1 MQCNDL
7 LDFVVSKHFNRNGD
21 NGDKC
26 FIDILLYETEKKRGE
41 NLLIKWWNFFF
52 IFYHILFDAR
62 NSRKK
67 SFEFPVCVHFI
78 QFDASR
84 WFWAN
89 LSVTKRAFLPII
101 SAKVIV
107 WGLLLTI
114 GLYFGTKTGHFY
126 PLCNFLSNIKIKVK
140 IEMYQTLCTQNPNS
154 AQVWD
159 NNG

>member
-1 MQCNDL
+1 METN
-7 LDFVVSKHFNRNGD
+7 VSSTFYFMKHWNR
-21 NGDKC
+21 
-26 FIDILLYETEKKRGE
+26 EEKRGE

-114 GLYFGTKTGHFY
+114 GLYFGTKTGQFY
-126 PLCNFLSNIKIKVK
+126 PLYNFLGNLERIEVK
-140 IEMYQTLCTQNPNS
+140 LKCASIYPKLK
-154 AQVWD
+154 
-159 NNG
+159 